1 MAESHVVSAL
11 VTKRSDLAGMIQF
24 YRFETERVASDLKH
38 LDATLK
44 LFAPEINLRS
54 LGTKRVRKS
63 SMGGFKF
70 LKPGES
76 HRLILDLLREAGC
89 SLLTADLLDQIIE
102 RKKLDDTQDVRMTL
116 QRTISGSLRRLEQR
130 GMVRHA
136 GAGKGRALTWEI
148 A

>member
-1 MAESHVVSAL
+1 MAESHVVNAL
-11 VTKRSDLAGMIQF
+11 VTKRSELAEMIQF
-24 YRFETERVASDLKH
+24 HRIEIERVGADLKH

-44 LFAPEINLRS
+44 IFAPEINLRS
-54 LGTKRVRKS
+54 LGAKRVRKS

-70 LKPGES
+70 FKPGES
-76 HRLILDLLREAGC
+76 HRLILDLLREAGR

-102 RKKLDDTQDVRMTL
+102 RKALDDTQDVRMTL
-116 QRTISGSLRRLEQR
+116 QRTISGSLRRLERR